1 MLNTSEKTML
11 VLPDFSPLAI
21 SLVDHKVTTELII
34 NEYTNRLLI
43 NPHIPYSS
51 GSNVLII
58 ISEII
63 KPVTILDKPTANEI
77 IPEYETL
84 IPDNL
89 ITHF

>member
-43 NPHIPYSS
+43 NPHIPYSC
-51 GSNVLII
+51 GFNVLII
-58 ISEII
+58 ISDII
-63 KPVTILDKPTANEI
+63 KPVTIFDKPITNEI
-77 IPEYETL
+77 IPE
-84 IPDNL
+84 
-89 ITHF
+89 